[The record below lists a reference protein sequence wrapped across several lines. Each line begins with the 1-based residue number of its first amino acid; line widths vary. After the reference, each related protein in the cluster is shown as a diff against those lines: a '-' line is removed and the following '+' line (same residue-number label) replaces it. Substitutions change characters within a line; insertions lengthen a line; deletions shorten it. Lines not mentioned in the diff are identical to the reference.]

1 MSYITYDKSINDYSS
16 IKDTIC
22 TCNAGRRTMCACA
35 HATSIILY
43 LSNTRY
49 NSTKKSLVGIET
61 VYCESQFDNITIC
74 ASASSE
80 SEDDTIVESNNDT
93 SDTK

>member
-61 VYCESQFDNITIC
+61 VYCDKET
-74 ASASSE
+74 SASSE